1 MNGRKLG
8 IVESATDKQINLSRI
23 AENRHNWPSVNLSDG
38 GGDGLARSDGR
49 AGYAH
54 DLLTTRPTTFN
65 RPRTRPVTLEN
76 VYVI

>member
-1 MNGRKLG
+1 MNGWKLG
-8 IVESATDKQINLSRI
+8 IVESTTDKQINLSRI

-38 GGDGLARSDGR
+38 GGDGLAWSEGR

-65 RPRTRPVTLEN
+65 RPRARPVTLDN
-76 VYVI
+76 V